1 MITNM
6 KTQKVWFVTGASK
19 GLGSTLVRRLLTE
32 GYKVAATS
40 RNADALRE
48 QVGYEGGDFL
58 PLEVN
63 LTDNSSVASAI
74 TEVVAKLGTI
84 DVVVNNAG
92 YGQLGT
98 LEELTDEEARK
109 NFDVNVF
116 GSLNVIRNVMPIFRE
131 KKSGAFFNISSI
143 AGFMG
148 TFPGWGIYNAT
159 KFAVAGF
166 TEALSAETKS
176 LGVTATI
183 VYPGYFKTNFLL
195 QGSLLTAASPIAEYK
210 EARDLEVIHNEQ
222 IIGNQPGDPEKA
234 AAAFI
239 RVAEMENRPL
249 HLFLGSDSFGMAH
262 GKIEALQQDLR
273 AFEDISKSTDFNA
286 QDAFYLSVQPGV
298 LSGCTI
304 IKAGDLNEVER

>member
-1 MITNM
+1 MDT
-6 KTQKVWFVTGASK
+6 KKVWFVTGASK
-19 GLGSTLVRRLLTE
+19 GLGLSLVKKLLHE

-40 RNADALRE
+40 RNITSLSE
-48 QVGYEGGDFL
+48 EVGYNGPDFL
-58 PLEVN
+58 PLQMDLLNNQHVA
-63 LTDNSSVASAI
+63 DSVARIIS
-74 TEVVAKLGTI
+74 TFGTI

-98 LEELTDEEARK
+98 LEELSDEEARQ

-116 GSLNVIRNVMPIFRE
+116 GSLNVIRNVMPHFRE

-143 AGFMG
+143 AGFLG
-148 TFPGWGIYNAT
+148 SFPGWGIYNAT

-195 QGSLLTAASPIAEYK
+195 QGSLRGPAHPIADYR
-210 EARDLEVIHNEQ
+210 EARELEVIHENQ
-222 IIGNQPGDPEKA
+222 IIGNQPGDPDKA

-239 RVAEMENRPL
+239 EVAERSERPL
-249 HLFLGSDSFGMAH
+249 HLFLGTDAYNMAH
-262 GKIEALQQDLR
+262 AKIETVQNELA
-273 AFEDISKSTDFNA
+273 AYETIGKSTDF
-286 QDAFYLSVQPGV
+286 
-298 LSGCTI
+298 
-304 IKAGDLNEVER
+304 K

>member
-1 MITNM
+1 VINFVSNKKKIIIM

-19 GLGSTLVRRLLTE
+19 GLGLALVKRLLSE

-40 RNADALRE
+40 RDVNALRE
-48 QVGYEGGDFL
+48 EVGHEGNGFL
-58 PLEVN
+58 PLGVN
-63 LTDNSSVASAI
+63 LTDNNSVGEAVAEI
-74 TEVVAKLGTI
+74 IAKLGSI

-98 LEELTDEEARK
+98 LEELTDEEARQ

-116 GSLNVIRNVMPIFRE
+116 GSLNVIRHVMPHFRE
-131 KKSGAFFNISSI
+131 KKAGAFFNISSI
-143 AGFMG
+143 AGFLG

-166 TEALSAETKS
+166 TEALSAEAQS
-176 LGVTATI
+176 LGVSATI

-195 QGSLLTAASPIAEYK
+195 QGSLRTAANPIAEYK
-210 EARDLEVIHNEQ
+210 AARELEVIHNDQ

-234 AAAFI
+234 AAALI
-239 RVAEMENRPL
+239 QVAEMENRPL

-262 GKIEALQQDLR
+262 SKIEAVRNDLT
-273 AFEDISKSTDFNA
+273 AFERVSKSTDF
-286 QDAFYLSVQPGV
+286 
-298 LSGCTI
+298 
-304 IKAGDLNEVER
+304 

>member
-1 MITNM
+1 MS
-6 KTQKVWFVTGASK
+6 TQKVWFVTGASK
-19 GLGSTLVRRLLTE
+19 GLGLSLVKRLLTE

-40 RNADALRE
+40 RDAEALRRE
-48 QVGYEGGDFL
+48 AGNDSSDFL
-58 PLEVN
+58 PLQVD
-63 LTDNSSVASAI
+63 LTDNASVGKAVSDI
-74 TEVVAKLGTI
+74 IAKLGTI

-116 GSLNVIRNVMPIFRE
+116 GSLNVIRNVMPVFR
-131 KKSGAFFNISSI
+131 KKRAGAFFNISSI
-143 AGFMG
+143 AGFLG

-176 LGVTATI
+176 MGISATI

-195 QGSLLTAASPIAEYK
+195 QGSLRTAAHPIADYK
-210 EARDLEVIHNEQ
+210 EARELEVIHNDQ

-234 AAAFI
+234 AAALI
-239 RVAEMENRPL
+239 RVAEMKERPL
-249 HLFLGSDSFGMAH
+249 HLFLGSDSFGMAQN
-262 GKIEALQQDLR
+262 KLQAVQSDLG
-273 AFEDISKSTDFNA
+273 AFEQVSRSTDF
-286 QDAFYLSVQPGV
+286 
-298 LSGCTI
+298 
-304 IKAGDLNEVER
+304 KA